1 MVCILNP
8 SLAPV
13 KMHANERIGLFQ
25 PLGSQVPLPATAQ
38 VIVVVPTHQNT
49 ALRQMEQGIQGL
61 TETEVKTSSPA
72 EYADIISAS
81 EEDMGRTNV
90 VRHMINTGDADPVRQ
105 PPHRVP
111 FHQQSMVKQM
121 PDDMLSKGVI
131 EPASGPWS
139 SPMPKKDGS
148 ICFCVDFRRLNSLT
162 KKDAQPLPRIDDT
175 LDALSGARSFFTLD
189 LESGYWQVEVDPADK
204 EKTAF
209 VTPFGLHQF
218 RIMPFGLC
226 NAPGTFQ

>member
-1 MVCILNP
+1 
-8 SLAPV
+8 
-13 KMHANERIGLFQ
+13 
-25 PLGSQVPLPATAQ
+25 
-38 VIVVVPTHQNT
+38 
-49 ALRQMEQGIQGL
+49 
-61 TETEVKTSSPA
+61 
-72 EYADIISAS
+72 
-81 EEDMGRTNV
+81 MGRTNV
-90 VRHMINTGDADPVRQ
+90 VRHMISTGDADPVRQ
-105 PPHRVP
+105 SPHRVP

-139 SPMPKKDGS
+139 SPIVLVPKKDGS

-162 KKDAQPLPRIDDT
+162 KKDTQPLPRIDDT